1 MDDTL
6 NDSRKVQ
13 QESLQASNNIVDS
26 SDLFNP
32 MYDVN
37 DETFQN
43 NPPESSQTAEQIKN
57 NEELGQ
63 EQDATTSNMSYQVEN
78 ASSQDSPILQ
88 QSGIADHANQEK
100 TLADHDC
107 ETQIGGEKPVEE
119 KEKITPEEKA
129 EQLANRFEEDSNFNP
144 EEFIEKV
151 NQIKNTEEGKG

>member
-6 NDSRKVQ
+6 NDSQKVQ
-13 QESLQASNNIVDS
+13 QGSLQASNNIVDS
-26 SDLFNP
+26 GDLFDP

-63 EQDATTSNMSYQVEN
+63 EQDATTSNMGYQVEN

-88 QSGIADHANQEK
+88 PA
-100 TLADHDC
+100 
-107 ETQIGGEKPVEE
+107 EE
-119 KEKITPEEKA
+119 KEKKTPEEEA
-129 EQLANRFEEDSNFNP
+129 EQLADSFEKDSNFNP
-144 EEFIEKV
+144 ETFIEKL